1 MSDKPNQASSVD
13 EMLGKLGTYAFAEE
27 LVCLTAAV
35 HSMRLEIAEQKEV
48 SNERQARQY
57 SSVDEMLRGLGHDE
71 LADQMQLDEPWRT
84 LVVEVFSMRAE
95 LEEQKK
101 AFNRLSEQMVFL
113 TAASASMQIEFH
125 EQKEAFQKVLDMLSP
140 EVRRTTRV
148 LE

>member
-13 EMLGKLGTYAFAEE
+13 EMLRKLGTYAFAE
-27 LVCLTAAV
+27 
-35 HSMRLEIAEQKEV
+35 
-48 SNERQARQY
+48 
-57 SSVDEMLRGLGHDE
+57 
-71 LADQMQLDEPWRT
+71 
-84 LVVEVFSMRAE
+84 E

-140 EVRRTTRV
+140 EVWRTTRV